1 MEASPREF
9 AMNARSLLPPRLGAA
24 VLFLA
29 AISCSEAR
37 GIGRWADLSII
48 DRETGETLTPQHY
61 RGEYWV
67 AGKPGDRYAIEVHN
81 RAGERLLAVTSVDG
95 VNVLSGAT
103 ASWDQNGYVFDAGE
117 HYQITGWRKSDA
129 EVAAFR
135 FSDASNSYAE
145 RTGRPADVGVIGI
158 AVFRERTPGP
168 PVISNAHAPEALE
181 APKEGGTR
189 LFNAPLDRALRYDA
203 STPSPSLPAPKL
215 GTAHGEIEGSF
226 VNHTVFDRS
235 QREPDEILRIHYDSL
250 ERLIAMGIF
259 ARPLHPSP
267 LPDPFPGSRPRE
279 FVPDPPG

>member
-1 MEASPREF
+1 MDP
-9 AMNARSLLPPRLGAA
+9 RSLLPGRFGAA
-24 VLFLA
+24 VLLLA
-29 AISCSEAR
+29 TISCSNAK

-48 DRETGETLTPQHY
+48 DRETGEILTPHY
-61 RGEYWV
+61 HRGEYWV
-67 AGKPGDRYAIEVHN
+67 AGRPGDRYAIEVHN

-168 PVISNAHAPEALE
+168 PAISNA
-181 APKEGGTR
+181 GVTR
-189 LFNAPLDRALRYDA
+189 MFNAPVEQAAPRSGAWM
-203 STPSPSLPAPKL
+203 PSPTLPASKL
-215 GTAHGEIEGSF
+215 GTAHGEIESSF

-235 QREPDEILRIHYDSL
+235 QREPNEILRIHYDSL
-250 ERLIAMGIF
+250 ERLIAMGVF
-259 ARPLHPSP
+259 ARPPRLSP

-279 FVPDPPG
+279 YVPDPPG